1 MLNAPR
7 RALTLTLATLLLVS
21 ACRTDDPPEPAA
33 ALSPTTTTATVAAT
47 AAPATATTATAAATT
62 APATATPIVATP
74 APVPTATPTLAVTAT
89 ATPAAGVTQAASP
102 APLALVE
109 VLEGRRFERPIE
121 IGVYP
126 PGRETGGSVFV
137 AEQDGLVLIFHS
149 GAESV
154 LLDIRSRVRRDGN
167 EEGLLSVA
175 VDPAFEQNGHLWL
188 YYSVAGGPRRSRLVR
203 FTVDLAGDAFSAD
216 PDSELVVLE
225 VEQPFANHNGGAIR
239 FGPDGMLYLGLGDGG
254 GGGDRAGNGQD
265 PTTLLGTIIRI
276 DVRNATAAQ
285 PYVVP
290 PDNPGRSIAGA
301 RPELFAYG
309 LRNPWRMAFDPA
321 TGALWVGDVGQG
333 AVEEV
338 DVVEAGGNYGWNI
351 LEGSDCF
358 LPPSGCDRAG
368 AVAPVATYRHDEGCS
383 VTGGVVSRDP
393 SQPGIFG
400 YYLYG
405 DFCSGRIWAYPAGG
419 GGPTLL
425 LESGLGISSFGTV
438 GDAVYLLAFDA
449 PVYRIVEAP

>member
-1 MLNAPR
+1 MLKAPR
-7 RALTLTLATLLLVS
+7 AALAPALATLLLLA
-21 ACRTDDPPEPAA
+21 ACRGDIRPA
-33 ALSPTTTTATVAAT
+33 PT
-47 AAPATATTATAAATT
+47 AAPSPTT
-62 APATATPIVATP
+62 APATATAAATAPPTPATTSTPVAATP
-74 APVPTATPTLAVTAT
+74 APTSTATPTPALTST
-89 ATPAAGVTQAASP
+89 ATPAATATVAATP
-102 APLALVE
+102 APIALVE
-109 VLEGRRFERPIE
+109 ALEGRRFERPIE

-126 PGRETGGSVFV
+126 PGGETGGNVFV
-137 AEQDGLVLIFHS
+137 AEQDGIVLIFHS
-149 GAESV
+149 GEESV
-154 LLDIRSRVRRDGN
+154 LLDIRSRVRREGN

-188 YYSVAGGPRRSRLVR
+188 YYSVAGGERRTRLAR
-203 FTVDLAGDAFSAD
+203 FTVDLPSAAFSAD

-225 VEQPFANHNGGAIR
+225 VEQPFQNHNGGAIR

-254 GGGDRAGNGQD
+254 GGGDRSGNGQD
-265 PTTLLGTIIRI
+265 PSTLLGTIIRI
-276 DVRNATAAQ
+276 DVRNATAVQ

-290 PDNPGRSIAGA
+290 ADNPGRSIAGA

-321 TGALWVGDVGQG
+321 TGALWVADVGQG
-333 AVEEV
+333 DVEEV

-351 LEGSDCF
+351 LEGGDCF
-358 LPPSGCDRAG
+358 SPPSNCDRAG
-368 AVAPVATYRHDEGCS
+368 TVAPVATYRHDEGCS

-419 GGPTLL
+419 GDPTLV
-425 LESGLGISSFGTV
+425 LESGLAISSFGTL

-449 PVYRIVEAP
+449 PAYRIVEAR